1 MINDFSNA
9 CLNVLLFVP
18 FGFFLPVLWKEFRNA
33 KKVFIAGFAMTSFIE
48 IAQIFTGRTTDIND
62 IITNIAVTL
71 IGYLIAYWRSE
82 VYRYFYKK
90 NSEKF
95 KKERLLHN
103 MCICSTYYVL
113 PSTIY
118 FIFVMG
124 NDSVT
129 SNFTLRSIETV
140 KFTIFYVA
148 WV

>member
-1 MINDFSNA
+1 MRA
-9 CLNVLLFVP
+9 WMCYCLFLL
-18 FGFFLPVLWKEFRNA
+18 A
-33 KKVFIAGFAMTSFIE
+33 SFCQCYGKNSGMQKSIYSR
-48 IAQIFTGRTTDIND
+48 ICND
-62 IITNIAVTL
+62 IIYRNSSNFHRTSDRYRWHYYKHCRYFSRVSNCIL
-71 IGYLIAYWRSE
+71 

-148 WV
+148 WVWLGIKSWDNQ

>member
-1 MINDFSNA
+1 
-9 CLNVLLFVP
+9 
-18 FGFFLPVLWKEFRNA
+18 
-33 KKVFIAGFAMTSFIE
+33 MTSFIE
-48 IAQIFTGRTTDIND
+48 IAQIFTGRATDIDD
-62 IITNIAVTL
+62 IKHCRYFSRVSNCIL
-71 IGYLIAYWRSE
+71 

>member
-1 MINDFSNA
+1 
-9 CLNVLLFVP
+9 
-18 FGFFLPVLWKEFRNA
+18 
-33 KKVFIAGFAMTSFIE
+33 
-48 IAQIFTGRTTDIND
+48 
-62 IITNIAVTL
+62 
-71 IGYLIAYWRSE
+71 
-82 VYRYFYKK
+82 
-90 NSEKF
+90 
-95 KKERLLHN
+95 